1 MTSSNGLGE
10 ELFRVKSSNL
20 IYHNLYHFEPTDILD
35 GLACMRL
42 AADLPLA
49 GLGFVLFLVN
59 LSAPKE
65 LFFLVHC
72 LNGLDAEDM

>member
-1 MTSSNGLGE
+1 
-10 ELFRVKSSNL
+10 
-20 IYHNLYHFEPTDILD
+20 
-35 GLACMRL
+35 MRL
-42 AADLPLA
+42 AADLPP

>member
-1 MTSSNGLGE
+1 
-10 ELFRVKSSNL
+10 
-20 IYHNLYHFEPTDILD
+20 
-35 GLACMRL
+35 MRL
-42 AADLPLA
+42 AADFSP

>member
-42 AADLPLA
+42 AADLPP